1 MHSHMQ
7 DYTIIKYWH
16 VKLLNYDILSEVG
29 HLMKAAI
36 LRSNDQMDIYFI
48 STIPHYISDY
58 FCSGNKQIMTDS
70 EFHNININ

>member
-1 MHSHMQ
+1 MQ

-16 VKLLNYDILSEVG
+16 VKLLNYDILFEVG

-48 STIPHYISDY
+48 SIIPHYISDY